1 MEVVRP
7 AGAAEA
13 VSVAALI
20 VVAAVSV
27 EVDVGSVEDV
37 EEGTETEAD
46 LATVEASEVG
56 EVVAA
61 SEEAAMTLHPQ
72 EVGVVIGLCLLI
84 EVGLAYHI

>member
-7 AGAAEA
+7 AGAAGA

-27 EVDVGSVEDV
+27 EVDVGSVEGV

-46 LATVEASEVG
+46 LATVEASEVA

-61 SEEAAMTLHPQ
+61 SEEVAMTLHPQ